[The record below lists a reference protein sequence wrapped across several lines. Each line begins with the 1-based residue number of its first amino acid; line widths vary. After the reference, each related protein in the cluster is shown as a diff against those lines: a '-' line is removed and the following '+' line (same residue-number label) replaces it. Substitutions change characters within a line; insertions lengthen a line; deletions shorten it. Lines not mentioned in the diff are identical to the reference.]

1 HTAVLSRNGRPMEV
15 QIRTREMHQ
24 FAEYGIAAH
33 WRYKEQ
39 TKHDRNFE
47 DKIAWLRQLMEWR
60 QDVTDASEF
69 IDSMKTDVF
78 NDRVYVFTPQ
88 GEVIDLPAGST
99 PIDFAYAIH
108 TELGHRCR
116 GANVDGRLVP
126 LDYKL
131 SNGEQVTVIA
141 AKRGGPTRDWLN
153 PNLEYVATQR
163 ARSKI
168 RGWLRKQN
176 RDENIRQGKQMLDKE

>member
-1 HTAVLSRNGRPMEV
+1 
-15 QIRTREMHQ
+15 
-24 FAEYGIAAH
+24 
-33 WRYKEQ
+33 
-39 TKHDRNFE
+39 
-47 DKIAWLRQLMEWR
+47 MEWR
-60 QDVTDASEF
+60 QEVSDASEF
-69 IDSMKTDVF
+69 VDSMKTDVF

-88 GEVIDLPAGST
+88 GEVIDLAAGST

-108 TELGHRCR
+108 TDIGHRCR
-116 GANVDGRLVP
+116 GAKVDGRIVP

-131 SNGEQVTVIA
+131 KNSEQVEIIS

-168 RGWLRKQN
+168 RSWLRRQN
-176 RDENIRQGKQMLDKE
+176 REENIRQGKPVSYTHLTLPTT